1 MKTSHFIFS
10 LLLFLSVAG
19 LAVAS
24 TPPPETTA
32 PAYDIRI
39 LIDVSGSM
47 KQNDPANLRKPAL
60 RLLTGLLPSGTQAG
74 VWTFARYVNMMV
86 RYGEVNT
93 AWREQAMG
101 SADQIGSAG
110 LFTDMESALDK
121 ASWNWTDA
129 APGVR
134 RSIILLTDGLVDV
147 SDAAESDRKSRARI
161 TDAILP
167 RLQAAGVEVYSI
179 ALSNDADEHL
189 LRQISASTGGW
200 FERADDADQLERIF
214 LRMFEKAANPDTLPL
229 IDNQVLVDDSIEELT
244 LLVFRAENAPA
255 TTLTAP
261 DGASFGATRLLPNAR
276 WHSDAHYD
284 LVTIEKPATGT
295 WHVNAEIDPDNRVM
309 VVSNLRVVAT
319 QLPNQILAGDTQ
331 DLLIRFTEQNLPVTR
346 KEFLNFITVK
356 VQETSADDIAS
367 ERLLLDN
374 GRDGDIMAGDGIFST
389 QLSGTDEPGAHSV
402 VVDVDGTTFKRQHR
416 QDVEIV
422 ESPVIADIR
431 TDENGAALFMI
442 PRAGIIDPE
451 TLQASA
457 TITGE
462 DEQAEV
468 HRMLRTGPG
477 EWRLGLEVYP
487 PDGRYQ
493 VVLDI
498 EAERTNGKP
507 IHYQGRPL
515 YFGHA
520 VSPPSEPSDTE
531 AAEEPSDNGEAIVEE
546 DAVENGA
553 ETDNGSAPVNW
564 MLVITLVILLN
575 ALLGGAL
582 FLIYRKLFG
591 NNAESAAAKAG
602 DAPEKPASEDKN
614 PAESV
619 TAADTAPTPFDNS
632 KPSIVTQIAEAATAA
647 ESITPDPDVA
657 IADQEQAA
665 EETETDAMEPEPAQT
680 LEEAAPS
687 AGPRQYQDSSPELIM
702 EEDNR
707 SADAEEVDDHLKN
720 LNVEEIDLIFE
731 EKTRSTG

>member
-1 MKTSHFIFS
+1 MMKTSPLFFS

-19 LAVAS
+19 SAAAS

-86 RYGEVNT
+86 RYGEVDT

-121 ASWNWTDA
+121 ASWNWTTA
-129 APGVR
+129 APGIR

-147 SDAAESDRKSRARI
+147 ADAPEADRLSRGRI
-161 TDAILP
+161 TDEILP
-167 RLQAAGVEVYSI
+167 RLQTAGVEVYTI
-179 ALSNDADEHL
+179 ALSDGADEHL
-189 LRQISASTGGW
+189 LRQLSASTGGW

-229 IDNQVLVDDSIEELT
+229 IDNQVLVDDSVEELT

-261 DGASFGATRLLPNAR
+261 DGASFSATRLPPSAR
-276 WHSDAHYD
+276 WHSDARYD
-284 LVTIEKPATGT
+284 LVTLEKPATGT
-295 WHVNAEIDPDNRVM
+295 WHVNAETDPDNRVM

-319 QLPNQILAGDTQ
+319 QLPNQILSGDTQ
-331 DLLIRFTEQNLPVTR
+331 DLLIRFTEQNQPITR
-346 KEFLNFITVK
+346 KEFLHLITVE
-356 VQETSADDIAS
+356 VQETYGDDVAS
-367 ERLLLDN
+367 EQLLLDN
-374 GRDGDIMAGDGIFST
+374 GRDGDIMAGDGIFSA
-389 QLSGTDEPGAHSV
+389 QLSGTDEPGTHSI

-416 QDVEIV
+416 QDIEIV

-431 TDENGAALFMI
+431 TDENGIALFMI

-451 TLQASA
+451 TLRATA

-468 HRMLRTGPG
+468 HQILRTSPG
-477 EWRLGLEVYP
+477 EWRLGLEAYSP
-487 PDGRYQ
+487 ERRYQ
-493 VVLDI
+493 LVLDI
-498 EAERTNGKP
+498 EAERPNGKP

-520 VSPPSEPSDTE
+520 VSPSEESSDTD
-531 AAEEPSDNGEAIVEE
+531 AAEISDEEAFGEE
-546 DAVENGA
+546 DAVEDDA
-553 ETDNGSAPVNW
+553 ETDDGPAPVNW
-564 MLVITLVILLN
+564 ILVITLVILLN
-575 ALLGGAL
+575 ALVGGAL

-591 NNAESAAAKAG
+591 TRTESAAAEEG
-602 DAPEKPASEDKN
+602 EAPETPASQDNN
-614 PAESV
+614 PAGTV
-619 TAADTAPTPFDNS
+619 AAADTAPTPFDDS

-647 ESITPDPDVA
+647 EPKPPGSDVA
-657 IADQEQAA
+657 TAGHEEAA
-665 EETETDAMEPEPAQT
+665 EKTEMEDPSKT
-680 LEEAAPS
+680 VEEAAPPT
-687 AGPRQYQDSSPELIM
+687 GPRQYEDSSPELIM
-702 EEDNR
+702 EEDNHA
-707 SADAEEVDDHLKN
+707 ADAEEADDHLKN